1 MSVLARKIEQQGII
15 KGKAE
20 GIIEGKRETAR
31 VMLKE
36 GVDLNFISKVTGL
49 SLNEI
54 TQIK

>member
-20 GIIEGKRETAR
+20 GIIEGKRETAG

-36 GVDLNFISKVTGL
+36 GIDINLISKVTGL
-49 SLNEI
+49 SLGEI
-54 TQIK
+54 IQIK